1 MNILKNKI
9 LNAKSLD
16 ELRDLTILLVS
27 YTEKRYFEENQEL
40 FKKREKELEDRG

>member
-9 LNAKSLD
+9 LNAKSLG

-27 YTEKRYFEENQEL
+27 YTEKQYFKENQEL